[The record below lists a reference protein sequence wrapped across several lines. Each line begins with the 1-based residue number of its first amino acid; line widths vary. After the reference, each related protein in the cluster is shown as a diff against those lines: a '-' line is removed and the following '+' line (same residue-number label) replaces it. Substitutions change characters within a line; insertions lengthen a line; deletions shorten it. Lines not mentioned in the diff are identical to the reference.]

1 MFADQLDGLY
11 RRINELYA
19 KSGLHNS
26 SELLPAA
33 FKELATAAEEL
44 QVTIEELQHK
54 NQEILDVYKTLEFE
68 RQRYQNI
75 FDLAPQAY
83 LVTDPSGIILEANS
97 AAANLL
103 KIAQKFILGKPLAS
117 FILDQQRSSFCS
129 ELVALQKS
137 DRQPEYF
144 LSMQPRSGQNLDVAL
159 TLKTIRDSVGN
170 LLTLHWLLKDITQR
184 KLHLNSLEI
193 NSYDPCIDYP
203 KSFYSTGENI
213 PLNNKFIWLVSQGLV
228 KLTNVFDNGEAVMM
242 GLATP
247 SMVFGSSLTSMSGYQ
262 ATPISPQVQL
272 VSIPLIDIEQNPTLA
287 QVLIPKI
294 TRRLQQTEAFLAVSA
309 QRRVKDRLLQL
320 LELLKQEVG
329 QPVPQGTRLSIRLT
343 HHDLANACCTTR
355 VTMTRLLSDLQQK
368 GLIIFDSKKHIIVFN
383 QHKKSSLDVNKKAG

>member
-11 RRINELYA
+11 RRINDLYA
-19 KSGLHNS
+19 RSGLNNS

-44 QVTIEELQHK
+44 QVTIEELKQK
-54 NQEILDVYKTLEFE
+54 NEEILDVYQTLEFE

-83 LVTDPSGIILEANS
+83 LVTDSSGIILEANS

-103 KIAQKFILGKPLAS
+103 KIAPKFVLGKPLAS
-117 FILDQQRSSFCS
+117 FILDQQRSGFCS

-137 DRQPEYF
+137 DRQPEYI
-144 LSMQPRSGQNLDVAL
+144 LGMQPRSGESLDVAL
-159 TLKTIRDSVGN
+159 TLKTIRDSEGN
-170 LLTLHWLLKDITQR
+170 LLTLHWLLRDITQR
-184 KLHLNSLEI
+184 KLQINSLET
-193 NSYDPCIDYP
+193 NSYDPSIDYP
-203 KSFYSTGENI
+203 KSFFSLGENI
-213 PLNNKFIWLVSQGLV
+213 PLNNKSIWLVSQGSV
-228 KLTNVFDNGEAVMM
+228 KLTTVFDNGEAAIM

-247 SMVFGSSLTSMSGYQ
+247 SMVFGSSLTSMKTYQ
-262 ATPISPQVQL
+262 ATAMSSQVQL
-272 VSIPLIDIEQNPTLA
+272 VSIPLIDIEHNPTLA
-287 QVLIPKI
+287 QVLLPKI
-294 TRRLQQTEAFLAVSA
+294 SRRLQQTEAFLAVSA

-320 LELLKQEVG
+320 LKLLKQEIG
-329 QPVPQGTRLSIRLT
+329 QPVTDGTRLSIRLT

-368 GLIIFDSKKHIIVFN
+368 GQIIFDSKKHIIVFN
-383 QHKKSSLDVNKKAG
+383 RHPKSSLDVQKKAV